1 MGLGFWKSSPWAVLL
16 LGSAVVPAQDQGAD
30 GFVMGEELLV
40 QSACINCHEVSPALE
55 GRLQAATAPDLS
67 KVGARLSPSWMYKFL
82 HNPRGLRPHGNMPNM
97 LAGLS
102 AEERGQAGWELA
114 SFLSSLGGPLAQEV
128 HATSQRSIESGR
140 QLFHSVGCVACHRPL
155 EDFLDLELSL
165 EDADEVRRAEGE
177 SVDDGSQT
185 DPLAVPGLSEGTLAP
200 RNLDI
205 PGLAPMTSVTPL
217 TEFLLDPLSVR
228 PSGLM
233 PDMGLTRSEALDIAV
248 YLLRGQLAQEPVP
261 SPGLAV
267 DVLKGNFSK
276 LDDLND
282 VTAESQGWAPK
293 VAIGD
298 LASGD
303 NFGLRFQGSLEIPA
317 AGEWTFH
324 LRSDDGSLLW
334 IDGSLMLSN
343 WGVHGAINKQAS
355 FELSEGAHQIEVHFF
370 ELGGGVELRLEW
382 EGPGVSKEEVPAS
395 ALSHLGLGLRPPL
408 AEAAEPE
415 LVARGSKRFVSLG
428 CGACHTTGTELDQSP
443 VGAPGVGPPLA
454 SLAGSVGGAGCLT
467 GGAARGPRWSFDLE
481 KHGALKEFLDDLEDF
496 ESELAPAQRLA
507 RSMTRFGCV
516 HCHSRAGRGGVHPWD
531 RDYFQAREGAD
542 LGDEGR
548 LPPRLDGVGGKLK
561 LEALQGVM
569 TRGEGVRP
577 YMTTRMPQFGE
588 QNVGWMAEAFAA
600 LDPDLP
606 RSQASVGDHVILGV
620 QLMGTEDGL
629 GCIQCHDFAGSP
641 SLGIR
646 AVDLGSMGARIKPG
660 WFEALLRD
668 PQRVNMNTRMAELF
682 VDGKSLAPDVL
693 EGDPMAQIRA
703 VWQALSLGDSMPPP
717 PGLITHDSA
726 FELRPSQGVVTCG
739 VFMRDMSPRT
749 LVVGF
754 PELVH
759 YAFDMQ
765 NSRLGR
771 IWQGRFFNA
780 RGTWEGRAGSLEMPP
795 GSKVIELPRR
805 TVLAKL
811 DTPDA
816 PWPEALGRE
825 AGLEVVGR
833 KQALGE
839 APIFRY
845 RIGDV
850 GVEETLRPV
859 QRNGRRGF
867 VRSWTLEAESADA
880 GRNLVFRP
888 LPGGELSAL
897 ARGLWQAKVGGQLL
911 EIHLGQGFAQVPLT
925 GVLGELRWPVVF
937 QPMKDGPERFGATF
951 SLEMFW

>member
-1 MGLGFWKSSPWAVLL
+1 MMGVGFWKSSPWAVLL

-40 QSACINCHEVSPALE
+40 QSACINCHEVTPALQ

-67 KVGARLSPSWMYKFL
+67 RVGARLSPSWMNKFL

-102 AEERGQAGWELA
+102 AEERDQAGLELA
-114 SFLSSLGGPLAQEV
+114 GFLSSLGGPLAQEV

-165 EDADEVRRAEGE
+165 EDADEVRRAEPE
-177 SVDDGSQT
+177 PADDPSQT
-185 DPLAVPGLSEGTLAP
+185 DPLAVPGILGGMLAP
-200 RNLDI
+200 RNLDL
-205 PGLAPMTSVTPL
+205 PALVPMTSVTPL
-217 TEFLLDPLSVR
+217 MEFLLDPLSVR

-233 PDMGLTRSEALDIAV
+233 PDMGLTRSEAEDIAV

-276 LDDLND
+276 FKDLSEPM
-282 VTAESQGWAPK
+282 AESQAWASK
-293 VAIGD
+293 VAIGN
-298 LASGD
+298 LVSGD
-303 NFGLRFQGSLEIPA
+303 YFGLRFQGSLEIPA

-324 LRSDDGSLLW
+324 LRSDDGSQLW
-334 IDGSLMLSN
+334 IDGRSVLNN
-343 WGVHGAINKQAS
+343 WGVHGAITKQAS
-355 FELSEGAHQIEVHFF
+355 FVLSEGSHQIEVHYF
-370 ELGGGVELRLEW
+370 EQGGGVALKLEW
-382 EGPGVSKEEVPAS
+382 EGPGVSLEEVPAS
-395 ALSHLGLGLRPPL
+395 AFSHLGFGLRPPL

-443 VGAPGVGPPLA
+443 LVGQGVGPPLA
-454 SLAGSVGGAGCLT
+454 SLAGSSGSGCLT
-467 GGAARGPRWSFDLE
+467 GGAARGPRWSFDIE
-481 KHGALKEFLDDLEDF
+481 KHGALKEFLDELG
-496 ESELAPAQRLA
+496 SLKPELAPEQRLA
-507 RSMTRFGCV
+507 RSMTRLGCV
-516 HCHSRAGRGGVHPWD
+516 HCHRRAGRGGVHPWD

-548 LPPRLDGVGGKLK
+548 LPPSLDGVGGKLK

-588 QNVGWMAEAFAA
+588 QNIGWMAEAFAA

-606 RSQASVGDHVILGV
+606 RSQAGAEGHLILGV
-620 QLMGTEDGL
+620 QLLGTEDGL
-629 GCIQCHDFAGSP
+629 GCIQCHDFAGYP

-668 PQRVNMNTRMAELF
+668 PRRVNMNTRMAELF

-693 EGDPMAQIRA
+693 EGDPAAQIRA
-703 VWQALSLGDSMPPP
+703 VWQALSLGDGMPTP
-717 PGLITHDSA
+717 PGLNTPDSA

-754 PELVH
+754 PDFVH

-780 RGTWEGRAGSLEMPP
+780 RGTWEGRAGSLEMPT
-795 GSKVIELPRR
+795 GSKLIELPMR
-805 TVLAKL
+805 TVFAQL

-816 PWPEALGRE
+816 PWPETLGRE
-825 AGLEVVGR
+825 AGIEVLGR
-833 KQALGE
+833 QQSLGT
-839 APIFRY
+839 APVFRY
-845 RIGDV
+845 RIGGV
-850 GVEETLRPV
+850 RVEETLQPV
-859 QRNGRRGF
+859 QRKGRRGF

-880 GRNLVFRP
+880 GRGLILRP
-888 LPGGELSAL
+888 MPGGELSAL
-897 ARGLWQAKVGGQLL
+897 ASGHWQAEIGSQLL

-925 GVLGELRWPVVF
+925 GVEGELRWPVVF
-937 QPMKDGPERFGATF
+937 QPLEDDPERFGATL
-951 SLEMFW
+951 SMELLW